1 MKKLLRNI
9 QLVFVFVIGLI
20 AVSIATGWTVVRPG
34 ELAVVRRFGAPLSK
48 PWGPGLHVATPFG
61 IDRVDLVR
69 TGAPRSM
76 TIGAVGIAGPD
87 ENPETGEY
95 LTGDHNLI
103 RARGVVRY
111 RVADAIAF
119 GLAGDRVESSLVRLA
134 DASLARSLAR
144 RGIDASLRD
153 DRSLI
158 AREIESELAEAV
170 ERYRLGVRVLGV
182 DLTDARPPNEVQAD
196 FDAAQSARSRRD
208 ERIEQARSDAS
219 RIQTAAQAEAIA
231 RDDRARA
238 SADRTARMAHS
249 GAERFRKLVVE
260 LRRARPPTIVRIY
273 HDAMAELLPKVER
286 KLVVAPEDAV
296 DLGLTG
302 AEPGRAK

>member
-1 MKKLLRNI
+1 MKKLLRNV
-9 QLVFVFVIGLI
+9 QLMLLI
-20 AVSIATGWTVVRPG
+20 ACGAIGVAVAAGWTVVRPG
-34 ELAVVRRFGAPLSK
+34 ELAVVRRFGAPLAK
-48 PWGPGLHVATPFG
+48 PWAPGLHVAAPFG

-69 TGAPRSM
+69 TGAPRSL

-87 ENPETGEY
+87 ENPDAGEY

-103 RARGVVRY
+103 RSRGVVRY
-111 RVADAIAF
+111 RVGDAVAF
-119 GLAGDRVESSLVRLA
+119 ALAGHRVDAALSHLA
-134 DASLARSLAR
+134 DAALARSLAR

-158 AREIESELAEAV
+158 AREIESVLAEAV
-170 ERYRLGVRVLGV
+170 DRYRLGVRILGV

-208 ERIEQARSDAS
+208 ERIEQARSDAG

-231 RDDRARA
+231 RNDRARA
-238 SADRTARMAHS
+238 SADRKARMARS

-260 LRRARPPTIVRIY
+260 LRRARPPTIIRIY
-273 HDAMAELLPKVER
+273 HDAMTELLPKVER

-296 DLGLTG
+296 DLGITG
-302 AEPGRAK
+302 GGADRSK